1 MLPEDELDTVD
12 NSQEIVVDKPEEI
25 KPEKTL
31 RETIEEAAV
40 QAKEP
45 KEEKQRNEDGKFA
58 RKEKLKIDPAKLPPA
73 IDPAAPPVKEIPP
86 PASWK
91 NEHKAKW
98 NELPLD
104 IREEI
109 SRRDEEV
116 HRGFTKLDEDR
127 NLGKQ
132 IKEVVTPYLATIRA
146 EGGTPV
152 TAVADLLN
160 TAHIL
165 RTGDALTKAQ
175 MVHNVIRQFGV
186 DLSLIQGTAN
196 QIDPQVQALQQKLS
210 QIEYE
215 RNQEKLLQQQAQDG
229 TVSSI
234 IEEFAANPANQYYV
248 QVKPQMAALL
258 RAGLATDMQDAYDKA
273 VKLDPSISQIVVS
286 QNAEELAKKKQQEL
300 EAKKRAAVSVNGS
313 SSTYV
318 ANAANPNRSL
328 REELEAN
335 FRSASI
341 D

>member
-1 MLPEDELDTVD
+1 MIDENEALED
-12 NSQEIVVDKPEEI
+12 NSQDIDINDPPPTD

-45 KEEKQRNEDGKFA
+45 KEEKQRNEDGKFKA
-58 RKEKLKIDPAKLPPA
+58 KEKLKLDPAKSPA
-73 IDPAAPPVKEIPP
+73 IEVVAKEIPA
-86 PASWK
+86 PAAWK

-98 NELPLD
+98 NDLPQD

-109 SRRDEEV
+109 SRREDEV
-116 HRGFTKLDEDR
+116 HKGFTKLDEDR

-160 TAHIL
+160 TAHVL
-165 RTGDALTKAQ
+165 RTGDPLSKAR
-175 MVHNVIRQFGV
+175 MVQNVIKQFGI
-186 DLSLIQGTAN
+186 DLSLVQGN
-196 QIDPQVQALQQKLS
+196 QQQIDPTVTALQQQLA
-210 QIEYE
+210 QINYE
-215 RNQEKLLQQQAQDG
+215 REQEKLLQRQEQDG
-229 TVSSI
+229 TVNAI
-234 IEEFAANPANQYYV
+234 IEEFAANPANIYYA

-258 RAGLATDMQDAYDKA
+258 KASLATDLQDAYDKA
-273 VKLDPSISQIVVS
+273 VKLDPSISQIIVS
-286 QNAEELAKKKQQEL
+286 QTAAELATKKQQEL
-300 EAKKRAAVSVNGS
+300 EAKRRAAVSVSGS
-313 SSTYV
+313 SSTHV
-318 ANAANPNRSL
+318 ANATNPNRTL

>member
-1 MLPEDELDTVD
+1 MPGEDDIVD
-12 NSQEIVVDKPEEI
+12 NSQEIIVDNAVEEV

-40 QAKEP
+40 EANGP
-45 KEEKQRNEDGKFA
+45 KEEKQRGEDGKFA
-58 RKEKLKIDPAKLPPA
+58 RKEKLRIDPEKLPPA
-73 IDPAAPPVKEIPP
+73 IDPVAVKELTAPPSLKAEVR
-86 PASWK
+86 
-91 NEHKAKW
+91 AKW
-98 NELPLD
+98 AELPRDWQEELVR
-104 IREEI
+104 RE
-109 SRRDEEV
+109 EEV
-116 HRGFTKLDEDR
+116 HKGFTKLDEDR

-132 IKEVVTPYLATIRA
+132 MKEVVSPYLATIRA
-146 EGGTPV
+146 EGGTPI

-165 RTGDALTKAQ
+165 RMGDPLTKAR
-175 MVHNVIRQFGV
+175 MVQNVIKQFGI
-186 DLSLIQGTAN
+186 DLSLAQQTQN
-196 QIDPQVQALQQKLS
+196 VNDPTVTALQQKLA

-215 RNQEKLLQQQAQDG
+215 RQQEKLLQQQEQDG
-229 TVSSI
+229 TVNSL
-234 IEEFAANPANQYYV
+234 IEEFAANPANQYYA

-258 RAGLATDMQDAYDKA
+258 KGGLATDLQDAYDKA

-318 ANAANPNRSL
+318 ANAVNPNRTL